1 MSDSRLTPARPDL
14 AAAHLK
20 GTVQATAFV
29 DGHAMTISRGRTA
42 LRHAPDHEAL
52 QDDELLFG
60 ELFTVYES
68 KGGWAWGQSAVDG
81 YVGYVHTIV
90 CGDPIEPSHRVV
102 ALVTPVLTGPDIK
115 RATRDLLPMN
125 ARVKVLE
132 RANGFV
138 RIAPDGYVFA
148 GHLVPLDVLASD
160 WVATAERFVGTAYV
174 WGGKTHAGI
183 DCSGLVQTALAS
195 AGIVAPRDA
204 DQQEQAL
211 GQDVPF
217 LKRRRG
223 DLVFW
228 HGHVGIMLDETRL
241 LHANSFH
248 MQVEIEPLDDVIAR
262 MMSVTGPVTAV
273 KRL

>member
-1 MSDSRLTPARPDL
+1 LSDPRLTPARPDL

-20 GTVQATAFV
+20 DTVQAAAFV
-29 DGHAMTISRGRTA
+29 EGRAMTVARGRAA

-60 ELFTVYES
+60 ETFTVYES

-90 CGDPIEPSHRVV
+90 CGEPIEPGHRVV
-102 ALVTPVLTGPDIK
+102 ALVTPLLTGPDIK
-115 RATRDLLPMN
+115 RATRDLLPLN

-132 RANGFV
+132 RDKGFA

-148 GHLVPLDVLASD
+148 GHLAPFDVLAHD

-174 WGGKTHAGI
+174 WGGKTHAGL

-195 AGIVAPRDA
+195 AGIAAPRDT
-204 DQQEQAL
+204 DLQEKAL
-211 GQDVPF
+211 GRDVSLPS
-217 LKRRRG
+217 RRRG

-228 HGHVGIMLDETRL
+228 HGHVGILLDEARL
-241 LHANSFH
+241 LHANSFR
-248 MQVEIEPLDDVIAR
+248 MQVDIEPLDDVIAR
-262 MMSVTGPVTAV
+262 MSPVAGPVTAV

>member
-1 MSDSRLTPARPDL
+1 MSDPRLTPARPDL
-14 AAAHLK
+14 AAANLK

-29 DGHAMTISRGRTA
+29 DGKPMTIARGRTA
-42 LRHAPDHEAL
+42 LRHAPEHEAL

-60 ELFTVYES
+60 EVFTVYDS

-90 CGDPIEPSHRVV
+90 CGDPIEPTHRVV
-102 ALVTPVLTGPDIK
+102 ALVTPLLTGPDIK
-115 RATRDLLPMN
+115 RATRDLLPLN
-125 ARVKVLE
+125 AQVKVLE
-132 RANGFV
+132 RANGFA
-138 RIAPDGYVFA
+138 RIAPDGYVFS
-148 GHLVPLDVLASD
+148 GHLAPLDVVAGD

-195 AGIVAPRDA
+195 AGIASPRDT
-204 DQQEQAL
+204 DLQEKAL
-211 GQDVPF
+211 GQIVPF
-217 LKRRRG
+217 QDRRRG

-228 HGHVGIMLDETRL
+228 SGHVGILLDEARL
-241 LHANSFH
+241 LHANSFR
-248 MQVEIEPLDDVIAR
+248 MQVDVEPLDDVIVR
-262 MMSVTGPVTAV
+262 MTSVAGPVTTV

>member
-1 MSDSRLTPARPDL
+1 MNDPRLTPARSDL

-42 LRHAPDHEAL
+42 LRHTPNHEAL

-60 ELFTVYES
+60 EVFTVYES
-68 KGGWAWGQSAVDG
+68 KSGWAWGQSAVDG

-90 CGDPIEPSHRVV
+90 CGDPIEPSHCVV

-132 RANGFV
+132 RANGFAH
-138 RIAPDGYVFA
+138 IAPDGYVFA
-148 GHLVPLDVLASD
+148 GHLAPLDMLSSD
-160 WVATAERFVGTAYV
+160 WVAIAERFVGTAYV

-183 DCSGLVQTALAS
+183 DCSGLVQNALAS
-195 AGIVAPRDA
+195 AGIAAPRDT
-204 DQQEQAL
+204 DLQEKTL
-211 GQDVPF
+211 GRDVPF
-217 LKRRRG
+217 LERRRG

-228 HGHVGIMLDETRL
+228 NGHVGILLDEARL
-241 LHANSFH
+241 LHANSFR
-248 MQVEIEPLDDVIAR
+248 MQVDVEPLDDVIAR
-262 MMSVTGPVTAV
+262 MIPVAGPVTTV